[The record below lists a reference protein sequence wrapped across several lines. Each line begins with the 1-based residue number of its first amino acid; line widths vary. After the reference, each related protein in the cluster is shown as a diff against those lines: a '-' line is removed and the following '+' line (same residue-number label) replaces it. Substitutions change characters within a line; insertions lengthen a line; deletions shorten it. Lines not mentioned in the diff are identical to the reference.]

1 MTEQRKGLRL
11 NLMEAI
17 EIKVL
22 AANPTASKA
31 QISEHARTILAQ
43 LQARG
48 FLTLD
53 DLVIRGIKDDQTNG
67 K

>member
-1 MTEQRKGLRL
+1 
-11 NLMEAI
+11 MEAI